1 MVIQNQELTELRQKW
16 SKEQIVRGEKEA
28 DLGAVFEINRL
39 AYGREDEGILINSIR
54 KSKSYEK
61 GFSLVAVKDDVILG
75 HALFS
80 KGFITHRGR
89 RFKCLVLGPVAV
101 LPEHQRRG
109 IGTSLVNE
117 GLERAREVGFGAVVV
132 VGDPVYFG
140 RFGFVPAITKKLR
153 TSLKV
158 PDENFMV
165 REISRNALRGIIGT
179 VMFPRE
185 YLTLAEADM
194 KRDEERAAR
203 MSEVVLPVNNT
214 GNSVNENVLEEN
226 FPPEIKQPEIKQEDI
241 SSDDAAKENPENN
254 GNGEGAPPD
263 NNVVM

>member
-1 MVIQNQELTELRQKW
+1 MVIQNQDLIDLRQKW
-16 SKEQIVRGEKEA
+16 SKELMVRGEKEA
-28 DLGAVFEINRL
+28 DHDAVFEISRR
-39 AYGREDEGILINSIR
+39 AYGREDEGALVNAIR
-54 KSKSYEK
+54 KTKSYEK
-61 GFSLVAVKDDVILG
+61 GFSLVAIKEDAVLG
-75 HALFS
+75 HVLFS

-101 LPEHQRRG
+101 NPEHQRRG
-109 IGTSLVNE
+109 IGTALINE

-165 REISRNALRGIIGT
+165 KEISRNALRGIIGT

-185 YLTLAEADM
+185 YLNLAEAES
-194 KRDEERAAR
+194 KRTAEAEITEGIPSINVNQNAGEIINNEESLLPAINTETGTEN
-203 MSEVVLPVNNT
+203 SGSSTEVLPD
-214 GNSVNENVLEEN
+214 ENRQEE
-226 FPPEIKQPEIKQEDI
+226 DT
-241 SSDDAAKENPENN
+241 ENN
-254 GNGEGAPPD
+254 QN
-263 NNVVM
+263 